1 MSKRRPAKKFIL
13 WLIVML
19 TMIVTPVQGIQAQGG
34 LDWLFGNEGRASQE
48 LSDKDLQML
57 NDLYRNLK
65 GLYIEDIPK
74 EQLLEGAMKGMVSA
88 LGDPYS
94 EFLNAE
100 ESQVYEETAEGSFSG
115 VGIQF
120 MANNGVMT
128 VISAVDGTP
137 ASKAGIRPNDVILK
151 ADDQE
156 LTDMDT
162 QEVINLIRGPVGS
175 EVTLTIQRADQTFD
189 VTLTREEIPITTV
202 DGEIDRQDKE
212 IGKIK
217 ISQFNGTTYDE
228 LVETV
233 EQLRQKGAKRFV
245 FDLRYNPGGLLDQAL
260 EISNM
265 FLKDGDV
272 IMQMQEG
279 QAKAISYQASDKDY
293 GDFQISEPFVLLVN
307 EGSASASEILTGAIK
322 ENTKAPIVGV
332 TTFGKGS
339 VQTFTNSNSLGELKI
354 TFAKW
359 LLPSGTWIHE
369 TGIEPTD
376 QVEAAPVE
384 TAILINPES
393 TLKLGEVS
401 PEVESLGLSLEAL
414 GYLKEPKKYFDEKM
428 EAAVKAFQKDHD
440 LKETGQ
446 VEGET
451 TQILTEQIRDYLE
464 THDKQYEKAVE
475 ILNEYAGQEKEQEA
489 A

>member
-1 MSKRRPAKKFIL
+1 
-13 WLIVML
+13 ML
-19 TMIVTPVQGIQAQGG
+19 TMIVTPVQGIHAQGG

-279 QAKAISYQASDKDY
+279 QAKAI
-293 GDFQISEPFVLLVN
+293 LL
-307 EGSASASEILTGAIK
+307 SS
-322 ENTKAPIVGV
+322 
-332 TTFGKGS
+332 
-339 VQTFTNSNSLGELKI
+339 Q
-354 TFAKW
+354 W
-359 LLPSGTWIHE
+359 
-369 TGIEPTD
+369 
-376 QVEAAPVE
+376 
-384 TAILINPES
+384 
-393 TLKLGEVS
+393 
-401 PEVESLGLSLEAL
+401 
-414 GYLKEPKKYFDEKM
+414 
-428 EAAVKAFQKDHD
+428 
-440 LKETGQ
+440 
-446 VEGET
+446 
-451 TQILTEQIRDYLE
+451 
-464 THDKQYEKAVE
+464 
-475 ILNEYAGQEKEQEA
+475 
-489 A
+489 